1 MGKVTF
7 LSLPPTCWKEL
18 FNCVCLAMWSGA
30 PSSFSAC
37 ASLLVQRV
45 SASYHG
51 PWLLC
56 VCGNSC
62 CHIFI
67 EEPWAAL
74 VSSSQGA
81 SLVTADC
88 GRSWVSR
95 SLHGSRSLIWPG
107 PGPGCTELC
116 LCFLSSQ
123 GPVPTKS
130 VALECRGR
138 SRKKK
143 HQGNAGAGIRRGRRL
158 VMRSELCVLGRLIRW
173 LSLIRGWPGPVQGDN
188 RCPQEHNGRGTT
200 SSHAHRGRKPPLDRG
215 DILTAVI
222 FPSFAAAR
230 WQRGFRS
237 LSKQSEEV
245 KLQKKIKMGN
255 HWIAAFPSCL
265 CMAHALLTYRHRSVQ
280 SVSDTSREWVLL
292 H

>member
-1 MGKVTF
+1 MCVWPCEVVPPQAF
-7 LSLPPTCWKEL
+7 LPAPPCWCREFQPL
-18 FNCVCLAMWSGA
+18 ITALGCCVCVETAVA
-30 PSSFSAC
+30 T
-37 ASLLVQRV
+37 SLSRSPEQ
-45 SASYHG
+45 
-51 PWLLC
+51 PW
-56 VCGNSC
+56 
-62 CHIFI
+62 
-67 EEPWAAL
+67 WAAARA
-74 VSSSQGA
+74 A

-88 GRSWVSR
+88 GRSWVTR
-95 SLHGSRSLIWPG
+95 SLHGLIWPG

-116 LCFLSSQ
+116 LCFLSPQ

-130 VALECRGR
+130 VALKCRGQ

-143 HQGNAGAGIRRGRRL
+143 HQGNAAAGIRRGRRL

-173 LSLIRGWPGPVQGDN
+173 LSLIRDWPGTVQGDN

-230 WQRGFRS
+230 WQKGFRS

-265 CMAHALLTYRHRSVQ
+265 CMTHVFLTSRHRSVQ
-280 SVSDTSREWVLL
+280 SVSDSSRELVLL
-292 H
+292 Q